1 MSDDGSITYASECA
15 QTDSEEDY
23 GGEDEEV
30 VAHQEEPDV
39 CHKVI
44 TRESLLAAQVGP
56 LFPSLVAI
64 SSLGHLETFFIY
76 NHHA

>member
-1 MSDDGSITYASECA
+1 MCFCGCGLILPLYNAPEMYHHIA
-15 QTDSEEDY
+15 
-23 GGEDEEV
+23 EV
-30 VAHQEEPDV
+30 FCSGVFPQ
-39 CHKVI
+39 VI